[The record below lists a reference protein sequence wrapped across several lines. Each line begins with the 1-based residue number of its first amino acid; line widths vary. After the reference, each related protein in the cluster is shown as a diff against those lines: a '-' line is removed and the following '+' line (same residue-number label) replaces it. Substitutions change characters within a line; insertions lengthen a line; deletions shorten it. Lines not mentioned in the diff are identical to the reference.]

1 MSGLRGLGDWR
12 CTRCSASVLFVEVLD
27 GWKVGFPDLKSHQ
40 EESRAAKLADLER
53 MVLKKS
59 LGKGNMNQKD
69 YKRIVFLDQKT
80 N

>member
-1 MSGLRGLGDWR
+1 MFRFGAFCGGLGWSWLLPR
-12 CTRCSASVLFVEVLD
+12 
-27 GWKVGFPDLKSHQ
+27 PQKS
-40 EESRAAKLADLER
+40 SRAAKLADLER